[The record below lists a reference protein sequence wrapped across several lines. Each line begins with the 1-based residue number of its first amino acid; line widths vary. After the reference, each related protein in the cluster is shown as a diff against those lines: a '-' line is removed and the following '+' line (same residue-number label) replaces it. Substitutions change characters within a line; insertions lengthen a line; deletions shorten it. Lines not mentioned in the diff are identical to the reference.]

1 MNTPSLAKGT
11 STTLRPLRRHRWVSP
26 TLNFLRHYAEMVA
39 AMVLIP
45 SFAVIALFWSGAVEE
60 TGSLLAIQHTA
71 MPLSMLVVM
80 LVRRTEYSQPASH
93 A

>member
-39 AMVLIP
+39 AMVLGILVLGR
-45 SFAVIALFWSGAVEE
+45 ASGCC
-60 TGSLLAIQHTA
+60 
-71 MPLSMLVVM
+71 
-80 LVRRTEYSQPASH
+80 
-93 A
+93 